1 MAGKAFNGNINF
13 NAQHAPMGAFMS
25 FTCGHFGSGGGI
37 GLELGKPADQDLFV
51 GVKDGD
57 RKSPTPVR
65 CLPFLRM
72 AQQNSGPA
80 DYQVEHA
87 AAAAVI
93 AKSFQPYKPEEI
105 ARHYGWATDTWVT
118 PELTFSVYTPF

>member
-1 MAGKAFNGNINF
+1 MSEKSFTGNINF

-37 GLELGKPADQDLFV
+37 GVELGKPAEQNLFI
-51 GVKDGD
+51 GVKHGD
-57 RKSPTPVR
+57 RTSPAPVR

-72 AQQNSGPA
+72 AQQQQSAGAAA

-87 AAAAVI
+87 AAAAVV
-93 AKSFQPYKPEEI
+93 AQSFQPFKPQEI
-105 ARHYGWATDTWVT
+105 TRQYSWATDAWVT
-118 PELTFSVYTPF
+118 